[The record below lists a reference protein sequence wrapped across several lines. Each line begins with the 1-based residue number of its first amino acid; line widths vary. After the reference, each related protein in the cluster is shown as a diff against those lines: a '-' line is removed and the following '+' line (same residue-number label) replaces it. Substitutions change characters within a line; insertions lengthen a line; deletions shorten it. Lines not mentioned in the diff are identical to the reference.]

1 MLLDY
6 KNKKENYSFWLERLK
21 NKSPNQVC
29 TNDVGLDKFETNYI
43 LSKLS
48 NNSKILE
55 IGCGN
60 GLLYENIRKNL
71 NIDQYVGTDF
81 VSELISYC
89 NSKILNT
96 SDRFMQLDMTEVR
109 KDTFDIDF
117 DFIISKRAIQNVLD
131 KSMQFEIID
140 NFGYFLK
147 QNGLMIL
154 IESSQDALQNINQE
168 RSKYGLKKINSP
180 FHNLFFD
187 DEMLIQH
194 NFKNVELLELNPFS
208 SDFYFITRIIYSR
221 LAKEYLNEPPNYDHP
236 LEKIALTMS
245 NKLST
250 KDYSQLK
257 CYTFIKK

>member
-21 NKSPNQVC
+21 NKSPDQVC

-71 NIDQYVGTDF
+71 NIDQYVGIDF

-89 NSKILNT
+89 NSKILNS

-187 DEMLIQH
+187 DKMLIQH

>member
-1 MLLDY
+1 M
-6 KNKKENYSFWLERLK
+6 
-21 NKSPNQVC
+21 
-29 TNDVGLDKFETNYI
+29 
-43 LSKLS
+43 SKLS

-71 NIDQYVGTDF
+71 NVDQYVGTDF
-81 VSELISYC
+81 VSELINCC
-89 NSKILNT
+89 NSKILN
-96 SDRFMQLDMTEVR
+96 SNDGFIQLDMTEVNNN
-109 KDTFDIDF
+109 TFDIDF

-131 KSMQFEIID
+131 KSLQFEVID

-147 QNGLMIL
+147 QNGIMIL
-154 IESSQDALQNINQE
+154 IESSEDALQNINQE

>member
-1 MLLDY
+1 LDY
-6 KNKKENYSFWLERLK
+6 KNKKEKYSFWLERLK
-21 NKSPNQVC
+21 NKNLNQVC
-29 TNDVGLDKFETNYI
+29 TNDVGLDQFESNYI

-60 GLLYENIRKNL
+60 GLIYENIRKNL

-81 VSELISYC
+81 VSELINCC
-89 NSKILNT
+89 NSKILN
-96 SDRFMQLDMTEVR
+96 SNDRFIQLDMTEVNNN
-109 KDTFDIDF
+109 TFDIDF

-131 KSMQFEIID
+131 KSLQFEVID

-147 QNGLMIL
+147 QNGIMIL
-154 IESSQDALQNINQE
+154 IESSEDALQNINQE